1 MIQVTGIFQGNFR
14 LIGLYSNPNITI
26 HLFRTMKRT
35 IAFFILINISL
46 SIINAQ
52 SVKLFGEAKP
62 GNVVIGKTEKVKNI
76 TLDKIKL
83 PIDKSGYFI
92 FGFDRDAK
100 GTHVLKIRY
109 KNRKTE
115 IRKIILQKR
124 KYEIQRLN
132 IADKYVTPPKDELKR
147 IKKEIAEM
155 KSARKDIGKIDTA
168 FYSSGFVYPVENSE
182 LIGSFGSQRILNGVR
197 KKPHN
202 GVDFNAE
209 EGAPVSAISDGKV
222 IIAGTDFYYNGS
234 FILLAHGQGLTSVYL
249 HLSKI
254 DVKTGDKVLKGQ
266 KIGEVGSTGRSTG
279 SHLHLG
285 IQLFNKR
292 IDPLSLLEMK
302 LE

>member
-1 MIQVTGIFQGNFR
+1 MKKTIIFFV
-14 LIGLYSNPNITI
+14 II
-26 HLFRTMKRT
+26 F
-35 IAFFILINISL
+35 ISL
-46 SIINAQ
+46 STLNAQ
-52 SVKLFGEAKP
+52 SIKLYGEAKP
-62 GNVVIGKTEKVKNI
+62 GNVIIGKAEKVKNI

-100 GTHVLKIRY
+100 GTHKLKIRY
-109 KNRKTE
+109 KNGRTE
-115 IRKIILQKR
+115 IRKMVLQKR
-124 KYEIQRLN
+124 EYEIQKLN
-132 IADKYVTPPKDELKR
+132 IDDKYVKPPKNELKK
-147 IKKEIAEM
+147 IKKETAKM
-155 KSARKDIGKIDTA
+155 KSARKNIGKIDTA
-168 FYSSGFVYPVENSE
+168 FYSSGFVYPVENPE
-182 LIGSFGSQRILNGVR
+182 LTGSFGNQRILNGVR

-202 GVDFNAE
+202 GIDFNAE
-209 EGAPVSAISDGKV
+209 EGTPVSAICDGKV

-285 IQLFNKR
+285 VQLFNKR
-292 IDPLSLLEMK
+292 IDPMSLLEMK